1 MNKPPQNNQEQ
12 NPIDRLTWQLDFAKS
27 KSRDLIAITRGDLEY
42 LMKVLH
48 SNHDLSYKMETPQ
61 A

>member
-1 MNKPPQNNQEQ
+1 MTTPQKNNQET
-12 NPIDRLTWQLDFAKS
+12 PIDRLTWQLDFAKS

-42 LMKVLH
+42 LMGVLH
-48 SNHDLSYKMETPQ
+48 SHHDMSYKMETPQ